1 MIPEPTVFILGAGAS
16 APYGFPIGSG
26 LKDKILEG
34 LSNDVERGLYTSV
47 GFTNEQIEQ
56 FGNILQ
62 ISPYDTID
70 AILSFRPSIA
80 RIGKFSI
87 TKVLSVCQK
96 HEKLFPPRDWYHH
109 FFKRLEL
116 DNVSLPAPPITI
128 LTFNY
133 DNSLEYFFETII
145 REMYEGHHQKRVL
158 EKYNSIRI
166 IHLHGRLGPF
176 PSQGEDFITNLS
188 TAIQQSDIR
197 VISDEEL
204 DKAPEFTEAYS
215 ALSSASFIVFLGFG
229 YAELNLRR
237 LRIREIDSKTKI
249 YGTRYK
255 TDATHIK
262 NTMGRDIIF
271 FSEHHTCMNAL
282 NSLTF
287 KQ

>member
-34 LSNDVERGLYTSV
+34 LSNEVERGLYNSA
-47 GFTNEQIEQ
+47 GFSSAQIEQ

-80 RIGKFSI
+80 KIGKFAI

-96 HEKLFPPRDWYHH
+96 HDKLFPPKDWYHY

-116 DNVSLPAPPITI
+116 DNASLPTPPITI

-145 REMYEGHHQKRVL
+145 RDMYEGHHQQRVL
-158 EKYNSIRI
+158 EKYKSIKI
-166 IHLHGRLGPF
+166 IHLHGRIGPY
-176 PSQGEDFITNLS
+176 PTHGVDFLTNLS
-188 TAIQQSDIR
+188 SSLQQSDIR

-204 DKAPEFTEAYS
+204 DKASEFTEAHS
-215 ALSSASFIVFLGFG
+215 ALSNAAYVVFLGFG

-237 LRIREIDSKTKI
+237 LRIRELDSKIKI

-255 TDATHIK
+255 TDATLIK
-262 NTMGRDIIF
+262 NTMGREIYF
-271 FSEHHTCMNAL
+271 FNEHHTCLPAL
-282 NSLTF
+282 QTLAYR
-287 KQ
+287 Q